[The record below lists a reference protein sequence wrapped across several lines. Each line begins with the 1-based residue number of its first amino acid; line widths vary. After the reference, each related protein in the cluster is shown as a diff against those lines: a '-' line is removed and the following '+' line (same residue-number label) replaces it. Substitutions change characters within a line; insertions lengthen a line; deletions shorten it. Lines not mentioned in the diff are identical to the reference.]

1 MTLAS
6 QNLPVA
12 TLYGDVQIR
21 FADWV
26 RHLTHYDPS
35 KWTCTSESA
44 EEKVTVSLQS
54 RVEIIR
60 SEHVRFISDLARY
73 NNEVGLSLSLSNS
86 LSLSLTLSLPPSLS
100 VLPLSIS
107 LFFSPS
113 VVSHAIFLSP
123 SLPLSLSLVFISIS
137 LEWFV

>member
-1 MTLAS
+1 MCVLS

-54 RVEIIR
+54 RVETIR

-73 NNEVGLSLSLSNS
+73 NNEVSLCLFVC
-86 LSLSLTLSLPPSLS
+86 LS
-100 VLPLSIS
+100 VCVSVCLCVWVFKFGCYVKSFTS
-107 LFFSPS
+107 LGAGSGGLIERETS
-113 VVSHAIFLSP
+113 C
-123 SLPLSLSLVFISIS
+123 
-137 LEWFV
+137 

>member
-1 MTLAS
+1 MSVHTHTHAITLLS
-6 QNLPVA
+6 PPPPPPVQILPVA

-35 KWTCTSESA
+35 KWTCTSESV

-73 NNEVGLSLSLSNS
+73 NNEVRGD
-86 LSLSLTLSLPPSLS
+86 
-100 VLPLSIS
+100 V
-107 LFFSPS
+107 
-113 VVSHAIFLSP
+113 
-123 SLPLSLSLVFISIS
+123 
-137 LEWFV
+137 

>member
-1 MTLAS
+1 MKPLSSLPFLPVHMTLVS

-73 NNEVGLSLSLSNS
+73 NNEVGLSLSLS
-86 LSLSLTLSLPPSLS
+86 LSLSLFP
-100 VLPLSIS
+100 
-107 LFFSPS
+107 SPS
-113 VVSHAIFLSP
+113 PQNIY
-123 SLPLSLSLVFISIS
+123 
-137 LEWFV
+137 

>member
-1 MTLAS
+1 MQLLLFHLPPVHTHTHTHTHSS

-73 NNEVGLSLSLSNS
+73 NNEVH
-86 LSLSLTLSLPPSLS
+86 T
-100 VLPLSIS
+100 
-107 LFFSPS
+107 
-113 VVSHAIFLSP
+113 
-123 SLPLSLSLVFISIS
+123 
-137 LEWFV
+137 